1 MTDLRKAAEMA
12 LDALTIQTPEHWL
25 DKELQTKAIQALHQA
40 LVQPEQEPVGYVTD
54 SGASA
59 YFLKGVDLDDDT
71 PLYTAPPKQPEQ
83 EPVGT
88 YEGVME
94 AMLSLRHGT
103 IEQLQVYGHM
113 KDKLLYAAPPQ
124 KEWVGLT
131 DREREEATGWSVDHI
146 EAKLKEKN
154 T

>member
-1 MTDLRKAAEMA
+1 MTEQQEKAMRMA
-12 LDALTIQTPEHWL
+12 LEALKKSHPISNSNEDLYAHSEAGS
-25 DKELQTKAIQALHQA
+25 ELYNELKKAKALA
-40 LVQPEQEPVGYVTD
+40 QPV
-54 SGASA
+54 
-59 YFLKGVDLDDDT
+59 
-71 PLYTAPPKQPEQ
+71 Q

-94 AMLSLRHGT
+94 AMLSLRYGT
-103 IEQLQVYGHM
+103 IEQLQVYDHM

-131 DREREEATGWSVDHI
+131 DEEFEQVVEGLEDLRDCWIQI

>member
-1 MTDLRKAAEMA
+1 MTNLRKAAEMA
-12 LDALTIQTPEHWL
+12 WNYFRNAEDITVEGKQVMEALR
-25 DKELQTKAIQALHQA
+25 QALE
-40 LVQPEQEPVGYVTD
+40 QPEQ
-54 SGASA
+54 
-59 YFLKGVDLDDDT
+59 K
-71 PLYTAPPKQPEQ
+71 
-83 EPVGT
+83 PVGT

-113 KDKLLYAAPPQ
+113 KDKLLYAAPP
-124 KEWVGLT
+124 KREWVGLT
-131 DREREEATGWSVDHI
+131 DAEIDIVFDKHFNRYAERNEAWPMYEREL